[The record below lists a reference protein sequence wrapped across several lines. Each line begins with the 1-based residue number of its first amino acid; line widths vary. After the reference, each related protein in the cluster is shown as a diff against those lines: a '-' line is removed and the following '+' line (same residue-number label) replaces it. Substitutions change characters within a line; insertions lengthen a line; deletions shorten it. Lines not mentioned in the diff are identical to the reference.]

1 MMLMKFHKVAKDGT
15 YSVSGNE
22 KISYATM
29 LITRSAIP
37 FLAYVKLSKAVTI
50 LTRYSL
56 YRRQFKN
63 NKGVE
68 IPILDY
74 QLQQ

>member
-1 MMLMKFHKVAKDGT
+1 MLM
-15 YSVSGNE
+15 
-22 KISYATM
+22 I
-29 LITRSAIP
+29 RSQIP
-37 FLAYVKLSKAVTI
+37 FISFAKTSKAVVI

-56 YRRQFKN
+56 YRRQFKD

-68 IPILDY
+68 IPIIDY